1 MDFLSGS
8 ALRLPAAETA
18 PLGPAVFSAAALHV
32 AVLGAAAFA
41 TVAPLVTAFEATEF
55 PPRLFCDLEAA
66 AFVATFFVAVFL
78 PTAFAGVFGVAVFGI
93 AVFAGAGFVADFRA
107 TALPVAAFFLADAL
121 LRFTAGAG
129 LDDRPEV
136 LPEARDPMDL
146 PLAPPGV
153 ARADFATSGS
163 FAADPLRFD
172 APVLDLAGVAGS
184 AAPVVRRGCREPASV
199 DDAFRVAMVPPS
211 LGGPWQACMAR
222 MQAG

>member
-1 MDFLSGS
+1 M
-8 ALRLPAAETA
+8 R
-18 PLGPAVFSAAALHV
+18 V

-66 AFVATFFVAVFL
+66 TFVATFFVAAFL
-78 PTAFAGVFGVAVFGI
+78 PTAFAGVFGVAVF
-93 AVFAGAGFVADFRA
+93 VGAGFVADFRA
-107 TALPVAAFFLADAL
+107 TALPVAAFFVADAL

-146 PLAPPGV
+146 LLAPPGV